1 MQPARP
7 SSFFILQYYNTE
19 TQRYRDL
26 SFMLSSHNPIFSKR
40 LKTLCLCIS
49 VFMFIIIIN
58 LNKFMK
64 KINWKAIAKVLQ
76 FIATVITSV
85 LGTIAVQSCS

>member
-1 MQPARP
+1 
-7 SSFFILQYYNTE
+7 
-19 TQRYRDL
+19 
-26 SFMLSSHNPIFSKR
+26 
-40 LKTLCLCIS
+40 
-49 VFMFIIIIN
+49 MFIIIIN

-85 LGTIAVQSCS
+85 LGTIAVQSCG